1 MLRYGLPTL
10 ALGLLACGGGAPPAT
25 GAVEHTAV
33 EAGPPVLA
41 EGVTAMAPICGDA
54 EPCDGLDSDCDGR
67 IDESCEGVTHEVVEV
82 AVAWNGP
89 ADLDLQLEAPAGSVS
104 GREVSCEGPR
114 LERRSSS
121 SLEPGEYR
129 VSLRHAQDCGEP
141 AGVTA
146 SVTVAVAGEV
156 RGVFNR
162 EVAPG
167 GEVEVVAFTVEGG
180 Q

>member
-10 ALGLLACGGGAPPAT
+10 AFGLLACGGGTPTATADPA
-25 GAVEHTAV
+25 AL

-41 EGVTAMAPICGDA
+41 EGVSAMAPVCGEA

-67 IDESCEGVTHEVVEV
+67 IDEACEGVTHEVVEV

-89 ADLDLQLEAPAGSVS
+89 ADLDLQLEAPGGSAPS
-104 GREVSCEGPR
+104 REASCEGPR

-121 SLEPGEYR
+121 TLEPGAYR
-129 VSLRHAQDCGEP
+129 VSLRHAQGCGES
-141 AGVTA
+141 AAVTA

-156 RGVFNR
+156 RGIFNR
-162 EVAPG
+162 EVVPG
-167 GEVEVVAFTVEGG
+167 SEVEVVAFSVEGAR
-180 Q
+180 